1 MIAKRLFASSF
12 CLLALAFL
20 AGVSINAVKAVE
32 RLEVAGISTGM
43 SPEQAIETVTARGY
57 RPHENLFGDY
67 LHYGPSFDE
76 WVKIELGE
84 MRQPDAEG
92 ALRTANFEKP
102 DTFETLIINFLP
114 LPGGEVVGEVIYKI
128 EAPGMTFE
136 KMAELAAQKY
146 GDADREGTY
155 ASGWHWS
162 QGTDKISLY
171 DRGSSG
177 LINLTLES
185 GLTHRDVKELVQE
198 AIGDGAQTSF

>member
-1 MIAKRLFASSF
+1 MIAKHLFAVSTF
-12 CLLALAFL
+12 VMAMAVLTW
-20 AGVSINAVKAVE
+20 AGVDAVKAGKRFE
-32 RLEVAGISTGM
+32 IAGISTGM
-43 SPEQAIETVTARGY
+43 SPEQALQAASARGY
-57 RPHENLFGDY
+57 RPHKNLFGDY
-67 LHYGPSFDE
+67 LHYGPSFEE
-76 WVKIELGE
+76 WVKIELRE
-84 MRQPDAEG
+84 MRQPEAEG

-102 DTFETLIINFLP
+102 DSFETLVINFLP
-114 LPGGEVVGEVIYKI
+114 LPGGEVVQEVIYKI

-136 KMAELAAQKY
+136 KMTELAAQKY

-185 GLTHRDVKELVQE
+185 GLTRRDVRELVQE

>member
-1 MIAKRLFASSF
+1 MIAKCLFASSF
-12 CLLALAFL
+12 CLLAMAVLTYVGVDGAE
-20 AGVSINAVKAVE
+20 AGE
-32 RLEVAGISTGM
+32 RFEVAGISTGM
-43 SPEQAIETVTARGY
+43 SPEQAIQAVTARGY
-57 RPHENLFGDY
+57 RPHKNLFGDY
-67 LHYGPSFDE
+67 LHYGPSFEE
-76 WVKIELGE
+76 WVKIELRE

-102 DTFETLIINFLP
+102 DSFETLVINFVP
-114 LPGGEVVGEVIYKI
+114 LPDGEVVGEVIYKI

-136 KMAELAAQKY
+136 KMTELAAQKY

-185 GLTHRDVKELVQE
+185 GLTHRDVRELVQE